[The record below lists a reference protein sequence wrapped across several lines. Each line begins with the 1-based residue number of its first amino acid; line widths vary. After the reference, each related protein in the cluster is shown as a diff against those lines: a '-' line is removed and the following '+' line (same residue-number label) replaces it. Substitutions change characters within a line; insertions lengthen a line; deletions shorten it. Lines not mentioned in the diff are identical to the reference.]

1 MKAEKFEYEV
11 LIRESHI
18 DSFGHVNNAHYLSLF
33 EEARWEIISPRGF
46 SVAEI
51 QARGLGPVV
60 LEVNLRFAKEVQLRQ
75 KIRIC
80 SEVLIGPNFSRS
92 KTFKM
97 IQKMLNE
104 KNETCCTGE
113 FTFALFDLRARRI
126 VPPTSEWLSAIGV
139 V

>member
-1 MKAEKFEYEV
+1 MKTEKFEYEI

-18 DSFGHVNNAHYLSLF
+18 DSLGHVNNAHYLSLF

-51 QARGLGPVV
+51 QTRGLGPVV

-75 KIRIC
+75 KVRIC
-80 SEVLIGPNFSRS
+80 SEVVMEPNLSRS
-92 KTFKM
+92 KTLKM

-104 KNETCCTGE
+104 KNEVCCTGE
-113 FTFALFDLRARRI
+113 FTFALFDLRSRRI
-126 VPPTSEWLSAIGV
+126 VSPTPEWLSAIGV